1 MNTNGLESAIRLNRI
16 LMQQTLQAGKLTP
29 TQIIAC
35 DGLVDEWAP
44 GVYKVNDVRNYAGQ
58 TWRCCQDHDSTQ
70 TTDWTPT
77 AASSLWAAYHSTD
90 PAHARPWVAPT
101 GAQDAYQAGEAMV
114 WTDGKTYLCKQ
125 DNTVHDP
132 AALPAAWEALASE
145 AAPATMSI
153 LDGMTVAQLR
163 EYADTNGIDLGGAT
177 KKADI
182 RAAIEA
188 METGKVEV

>member
-35 DGLVDEWAP
+35 DGLVEEWAP
-44 GVYKVNDVRNYAGQ
+44 GTYKVGDVRNYAGQ

-70 TTDWTPT
+70 TTDWTP
-77 AASSLWAAYHSTD
+77 AAAPSLWAVYHAAD

-101 GAQDAYQAGEAMV
+101 GAHDAYQAGEVMV

-125 DNTVHDP
+125 DSTVHDP
-132 AALPAAWEALASE
+132 ATLPAAWEVLTTE
-145 AAPATMSI
+145 AAPAAVSI

-177 KKADI
+177 KKADV

-188 METGKVEV
+188 VETGKVKV